1 MKIEYIYNM
10 IKNYL
15 ALKQPS
21 REETLTATLL
31 LYFTGIEELN
41 ILNIE
46 TGYKIDEILGSQNNE
61 LEARNLIESKFSLFE
76 ESYLKSKF
84 HHQLKNLAINFNINS
99 NETQAI
105 ISLFVLKQLNEKAT
119 RLPIYKE
126 SIFDKSRWGERIWD
140 SKQILNLAFLDKC
153 ISETLFD
160 DSKLIKSSLITD
172 ASFGRYLISKE
183 LFNYLLLPDDYSF
196 NDLLKL
202 ETFNPS
208 ATYPLESFKNITATS
223 GDIELMSSLLSRSN
237 KPVAIAIV
245 GITGLGKTEL
255 AKSLSI
261 NSGKDAFILPAT
273 KAGQNRQLNNRR
285 GQLFLASQ
293 ALNHNQILIVDE
305 CDLLIATDEFR
316 FFQNESQLGAKEI
329 INEILDKRKTNII
342 FVANENG
349 AHNSF
354 FRRCNYV
361 CWINKTIKKSIPSFL
376 TREATKYNLDFSS
389 DELKKVDRY
398 YGINPGVIS
407 NAISDAVDISYS
419 KDEAKEIFFKI
430 LDSRFSNNKRDTI
443 SLMPEKDSK

>member
-1 MKIEYIYNM
+1 M

-21 REETLTATLL
+21 KEETLTATLL

-41 ILNIE
+41 VLNIE
-46 TGYKIDEILGSQNNE
+46 TCYNIDEIIESQNNE
-61 LEARNLIESKFSLFE
+61 LEARNLIESKLSLIE

-84 HHQLKNLAINFNINS
+84 HFQLKNISINFNINT
-99 NETQAI
+99 NEIQAT
-105 ISLFVLKQLNEKAT
+105 ISLFVLKQLNEKAIH
-119 RLPIYKE
+119 LPIYKE
-126 SIFDKSRWGERIWD
+126 NIFDKSRWGERIWD
-140 SKQILNLAFLDKC
+140 SKQILNLAFLDKS

-172 ASFGRYLISKE
+172 ASFGRYLLSKE
-183 LFNYLLLPDDYSF
+183 LFNYLLMPDDYSF

-208 ATYPLESFKNITATS
+208 TIYPLDSFKNITATS
-223 GDIELMSSLLSRSN
+223 RDIELMSSLLSKSK

-245 GITGLGKTEL
+245 GLTGVGKTEL

-261 NSGKDAFILPAT
+261 NSGKDVFILPAT
-273 KAGQNRQLNNRR
+273 KADRNRQLNNKR
-285 GQLFLASQ
+285 GQLYLASQ

-305 CDLLIATDEFR
+305 CDSLIATDEFR
-316 FFQNESQLGAKEI
+316 FFQNESQTGTKEI

-342 FVANENG
+342 FVTNENG

-361 CWINKTIKKSIPSFL
+361 CWLNKTIKKSIPSFL
-376 TREATKYNLDFSS
+376 KREAEKYKLYFSS
-389 DELKKVDRY
+389 DELNQVDRY

-407 NAISDAVDISYS
+407 NAISDAVDISCS
-419 KDEAKEIFFKI
+419 KEEAKDIFFQI
-430 LDSRFSNNKRDTI
+430 LDSRFSNNKRGII
-443 SLMPEKDSK
+443 SLTSEKDGK